1 MKSLLFAFIMLYFLS
16 PEVNEKQTDVSQQEF
31 DFSLINH
38 WMLDFPGDTID
49 IKSLADSIVPKKE
62 ISTYQKVRTVIDWTN
77 KSFEWTTTDY
87 KKRTA
92 IEVIDRRGGN
102 CNEQAMVVRELLK
115 QLNIPTR
122 RIREINI
129 QPESERRELSSNEK
143 IKELGLRYSVFGYR
157 HNDHVWIEFYDEQQK
172 AWLPA
177 DPTLGLVGTDQWLK
191 SRIGFE
197 ARPVHEIIPS
207 RDMLVPITILAQ
219 DDVKGDFIEDRSIWY
234 LVDQFNAV
242 YNGTLQKQKA
252 WNDWVRMIHFISPIC
267 KEAFE
272 GKTNLHDYTD
282 SIAKIKEIY
291 LQLKATS
298 SN

>member
-1 MKSLLFAFIMLYFLS
+1 MKSLLFAFFTFYIFS
-16 PEVNEKQTDVSQQEF
+16 PAANEKSLKSPDQEI

-38 WMLDFPGDTID
+38 WMLDFRADTID
-49 IKSLADSIVPKKE
+49 IKSLADSIVAKKGL
-62 ISTYQKVRTVIDWTN
+62 STYEKVRTVIDWTN
-77 KSFEWTTTDY
+77 KNFEWTATDY
-87 KKRTA
+87 KRRTA

-115 QLNIPTR
+115 QLNILTR

-157 HNDHVWIEFYDEQQK
+157 HNDHVWIEFYDEEQK
-172 AWLPA
+172 TWLPA
-177 DPTLGLVGTDQWLK
+177 DPTLGLVGTEQWLK

-219 DDVKGDFIEDRSIWY
+219 DDIKGDFVEDRSSWY
-234 LVDQFNAV
+234 LIDQFNAV
-242 YNGTLQKQKA
+242 YNGALEKQKA
-252 WNDWVRMIHFISPIC
+252 WNDWVRMIKYISPKC

-291 LQLKATS
+291 LQLKS
-298 SN
+298 Y